1 MKDTD
6 KDNEKKPTF
15 LQLLGSVLAAFGG
28 VQSMKNY
35 QRDFGSNSAW
45 ALIAIGIGVT
55 VIFVL
60 LIIFVARYVAS

>member
-1 MKDTD
+1 MKDNN
-6 KDNEKKPTF
+6 KPSNKPTF

-35 QRDFGSNSAW
+35 RRDFSSNNAW

-55 VIFVL
+55 VVFVL
-60 LIIFVARYVAS
+60 LIIVVARYAAS

>member
-1 MKDTD
+1 MKDNNNETD
-6 KDNEKKPTF
+6 KKPTF

-35 QRDFGSNSAW
+35 HRDFGSNNAW

-55 VIFVL
+55 IVFVL
-60 LIIFVARYVAS
+60 LIMFVARYVAS

>member
-1 MKDTD
+1 MKNSD
-6 KDNEKKPTF
+6 KNIQKKPTF

-35 QRDFGSNSAW
+35 QRDFASNNAW

-55 VIFVL
+55 VIVVF
-60 LIIFVARYVAS
+60 LIILVARSVAS

>member
-6 KDNEKKPTF
+6 NDNEKKPTF

-35 QRDFGSNSAW
+35 HRDFGSNSAW

-60 LIIFVARYVAS
+60 LIIFVARYAAS

>member
-1 MKDTD
+1 MKES
-6 KDNEKKPTF
+6 NNNSGKKPTF

-35 QRDFGSNSAW
+35 HRDFGSNNAW